1 MHRNKKEQL
10 WAQIQRFRARF
21 AQSAEEVLGQ
31 VVCPDAL
38 RRWVAEEVGA
48 YRERLY
54 DGSPRMMTRF
64 RQRLFALLL
73 TLLPLTAH
81 AGEVT
86 VAVAAN
92 FALAAGQIG
101 AEFHRQTG
109 NNVRLSAGSSGKL
122 YAQIANGAPYDVFL
136 SADVEW
142 AQRLEREQ
150 LTVPDSRFTYA
161 RGQLVLWSVRLKKV
175 DAGVLRAA
183 QFNHLAIANPKIA
196 PYGAA
201 AFETLDRLGASPAV
215 RARLVYGED
224 IGQTFQ
230 LAASGA
236 ADLAFVAL
244 SQVKSLSGESAG
256 VYWLVPPSLYRPIE
270 QQAVLLR
277 RAGQNAAAR
286 AFLDFLKGP
295 AARAVMARFGYLTP
309 EKHP

>member
-1 MHRNKKEQL
+1 
-10 WAQIQRFRARF
+10 
-21 AQSAEEVLGQ
+21 
-31 VVCPDAL
+31 
-38 RRWVAEEVGA
+38 
-48 YRERLY
+48 
-54 DGSPRMMTRF
+54 MTRF
-64 RQRLFALLL
+64 RRRLFALLL
-73 TLLPLTAH
+73 TLLPLAAH

-92 FALAAGQIG
+92 FALAAKEIG
-101 AEFHRQTG
+101 AEFQRQTG
-109 NNVRLSAGSSGKL
+109 NDVRLSAGSSGKL
-122 YAQIANGAPYDVFL
+122 YAQIAHGAPFDLFL
-136 SADVEW
+136 SADVTW
-142 AQRLEREQ
+142 AQRLEQ
-150 LTVPDSRFTYA
+150 DGLAVPGSRFTYA
-161 RGQLVLWSVRLKKV
+161 RGQLVLWSARLKKV

-183 QFNHLAIANPKIA
+183 RFNHLAIANPKIA

-201 AFETLDRLGASPAV
+201 AYETLDGLHVPPAV

-244 SQVKSLSGESAG
+244 SQLRSLSGAAAG
-256 VYWLVPPSLYRPIE
+256 VYWLVPLPLYAPIE

-277 RAGQNAAAR
+277 RSEHNAAAH

-309 EKHP
+309 DKNP